1 MNKRLFLILTL
12 LVSSM
17 SNLFAQFEVM
27 TTEQAKKELT
37 ENLSLTSAEVDQ
49 MISNYLIP
57 FSNKT
62 MQNGLGIG
70 NIDPYLFDDI
80 IEIKFYVAQA
90 PGLGVPCVNH
100 TDSTLSIQRIEPG
113 YYTISQKILYNEQL
127 TRRTKEL
134 LDSYKISSLTQKI
147 KNSFLGT
154 YVEVCDSLIVKGIF
168 EEYINNNDVSKK
180 DFQSELI
187 KGTYRGPL
195 SQYYIL
201 VLTDEKG
208 NDFYIPNYK
217 FNFWAEEM
225 NVYSS
230 SFTLLKDLKG
240 YPNSYLEKLDAVLK
254 NQECYLSYKYND
266 NYYRDPIS
274 KETKPLPDKDK
285 TYKCER
291 LIMVEGDLFGVFSND
306 SGNYS
311 VKIGPIQPYL
321 IDQYGKSKP
330 AEYAGGYYFYENGLL
345 LSFDYHGMDRQ
356 LRYGN
361 CTNVIFAYD
370 GHIEGGGISIIPKSF
385 LEKKN
390 QLEKEVKTSLEAAAA
405 KSRKEYEQRIEQER
419 KANIEKYGS
428 EFGGNINNRKVAL
441 GMTKEMCQKSWG
453 YPSERY
459 SKVNSNGTLEIW
471 VYYSAMLSFSNGKL
485 VQIDKW

>member
-1 MNKRLFLILTL
+1 MKKRMILILTL

-27 TTEQAKKELT
+27 TSDQAKKELS

-49 MISNYLIP
+49 MISKYLIP
-57 FSNKT
+57 FSNET

-70 NIDPYLFDDI
+70 IIDPYLFDDI

-113 YYTISQKILYNEQL
+113 YYTISQKILYKEQL
-127 TRRTKEL
+127 TRMTKEL
-134 LDSYKISSLTQKI
+134 LDSYKMSSLTHKI
-147 KNSFLGT
+147 ITGSFGA
-154 YVEVCDSLIVKGIF
+154 YDEVCDSLIVKGIF
-168 EEYINNNDVSKK
+168 EEYINKNHVSKK
-180 DFQSELI
+180 VFQSELI
-187 KGTYRGPL
+187 KGTYRDPL

-201 VLTDEKG
+201 VLTNEKG

-217 FNFWAEEM
+217 FNFIAEHTHVS
-225 NVYSS
+225 NYH
-230 SFTLLKDLKG
+230 FTLLGDLKG
-240 YPNSYLEKLDAVLK
+240 YPNSYLEKIDAVLK

-266 NYYRDPIS
+266 NYYEDPIS

-291 LIMVEGDLFGVFSND
+291 LIIVEGDLFGVFSND

-311 VKIGPIQPYL
+311 VKIGPIRPYL

-330 AEYAGGYYFYENGLL
+330 AEPGDYYFYENGLL
-345 LSFDYHGMDRQ
+345 LSFDYHG
-356 LRYGN
+356 YGD
-361 CTNVIFAYD
+361 CTDVIFAYD

-390 QLEKEVKTSLEAAAA
+390 QIEKEVKTSLEAAAA